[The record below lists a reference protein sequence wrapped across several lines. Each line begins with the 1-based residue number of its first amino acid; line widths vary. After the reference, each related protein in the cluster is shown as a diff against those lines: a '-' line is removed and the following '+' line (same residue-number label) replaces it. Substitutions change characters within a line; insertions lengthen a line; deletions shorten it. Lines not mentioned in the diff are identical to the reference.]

1 METVMTPLLTTFED
15 SVLIEMALDGR
26 ADCFAILMER
36 HLASV
41 KRCIVSMV
49 RDRADVDDLVQ
60 EVLLKVWRHL
70 STFRLEAS
78 FRTWMTRVAVNEVL
92 QLYRRQKHSR
102 VCQAFGDLDAFA
114 SSSESPYHSTVR
126 AETAKTLRGAV
137 ARLPSSY
144 RQALILRDMEQLT
157 TSETAVSLRTTVP
170 AVKTR
175 LFRARYLLAAS
186 LKDHFRPNRTGSLTA
201 G

>member
-1 METVMTPLLTTFED
+1 MTPPLATFED
-15 SVLIEMALDGR
+15 SALIEMTLAGH

-41 KRCIVSMV
+41 KKCIVSMV
-49 RDRADVDDLVQ
+49 RDGSDVDDLVQ

-92 QLYRRQKHSR
+92 QLYRRQKHR
-102 VCQAFGDLDAFA
+102 RLCQPFGDLDAFA
-114 SSSESPYHSTVR
+114 SRGESPYQSVVR
-126 AETAKTLRGAV
+126 AETKKTVHCAV
-137 ARLPSSY
+137 ARLPSRY
-144 RQALILRDMEQLT
+144 KQVLTLRDLEQLST
-157 TSETAVSLRTTVP
+157 HETAHSLQTTVP

-186 LKDHFRPNRTGSLTA
+186 LRAPRQN
-201 G
+201 